1 MKHQT
6 LISWN
11 DIRLAWMIVAGSD
24 AANEQQESAR
34 AKCASKPR
42 DSPLDLKSFDEG
54 YADGVLNA
62 SHYTLMALEAC
73 KAGKSPNIAELISMS
88 PIPTKLVT
96 RVPVLKPRRSTMHK
110 IIEAAALRVMTENGA
125 AEICKTFAPLF
136 GEAIEADLLKFLPSV
151 SSIFKVAGGDAV
163 NPATGGEN
171 DVGQKWVS
179 IEERCAN
186 GAIQF
191 SPEFGMTKQ
200 DKGFGKFKDGD
211 EITLLMV
218 PNDHE

>member
-6 LISWN
+6 LTSWN

-24 AANEQQESAR
+24 AANEQQEAAR
-34 AKCASKPR
+34 AKCAAKPR
-42 DSPLDLKSFDEG
+42 DSPLDPKSFDEG
-54 YADGVLNA
+54 YAAGVLNA
-62 SHYTLMALEAC
+62 SHYTLMALEAY
-73 KAGKSPNIAELISMS
+73 KAGKSPNIADLIHNSQPKENVMHE
-88 PIPTKLVT
+88 IIKAAVT
-96 RVPVLKPRRSTMHK
+96 QYLND
-110 IIEAAALRVMTENGA
+110 NGA
-125 AEICKTFAPLF
+125 AAICKTHAAPLA
-136 GEAIEADLLKFLPSV
+136 EAIEADLLKSLPSV
-151 SSIFKVAGGDAV
+151 GSVFKVASGDAV

-191 SPEFGMTKQ
+191 SPEFGQTKQ

-218 PNDHE
+218 KNDHEG